1 MGPNPRVDRGNG
13 ADLFIPWST
22 EIPTFRCPSDPGT
35 GRPGRGRTNYGVS
48 LGDSSSII
56 WDHGPKEANLNPPP
70 DNWRPQSFTPTDR
83 GMFSRKRATK
93 FRDILDGLS
102 NTVAAGEMISD
113 LGDRD
118 KRSAIS
124 GGNDHF
130 QATGP
135 NPLTCVNRNQID
147 PQQPQFWCDTGNG
160 SSNCTNPPYVPQN
173 GDGRGMN
180 WAWASMSMTAVH
192 TIRPP
197 NSEVCFNGWHDNVG
211 ICPPSSRHQGGAHI
225 LMGDGAV
232 VFITDSIEAGDQTAA
247 PIGATGDFN
256 GWAIN
261 RPGKQSPYGLWG
273 ALGSKGAKETISEQL
288 NQ

>member
-1 MGPNPRVDRGNG
+1 
-13 ADLFIPWST
+13 
-22 EIPTFRCPSDPGT
+22 
-35 GRPGRGRTNYGVS
+35 
-48 LGDSSSII
+48 
-56 WDHGPKEANLNPPP
+56 
-70 DNWRPQSFTPTDR
+70 
-83 GMFSRKRATK
+83 MFSRKKATK
-93 FRDILDGLS
+93 FRDILDGLA

-124 GGNDHF
+124 GGNDHLRVDGS
-130 QATGP
+130 QSVVLRECAT
-135 NPLTCVNRNQID
+135 RSI
-147 PQQPQFWCDTGNG
+147 PQQPSFWCDGRIKLHELLPT
-160 SSNCTNPPYVPQN
+160 VPQN
-173 GDGRGMN
+173 RDGRGMN

-232 VFITDSIEAGDQTAA
+232 IFITDSIEAGDQTAA
-247 PIGATGDFN
+247 PYRRDRRFN

-261 RPGKQSPYGLWG
+261 KPGKKSPYGLWG
-273 ALGSKGAKETISEQL
+273 ALGSKGAKETIEEQL